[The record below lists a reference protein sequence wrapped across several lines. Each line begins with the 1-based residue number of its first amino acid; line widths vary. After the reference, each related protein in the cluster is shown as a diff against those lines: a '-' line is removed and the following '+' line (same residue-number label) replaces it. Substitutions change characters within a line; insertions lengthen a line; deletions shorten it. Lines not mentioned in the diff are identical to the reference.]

1 MHAVFE
7 WQEVLSK
14 KSMGGKSV
22 GQPPNQLVLD
32 ERVYSYISSVNSR
45 GEIIVKHSDDE
56 INIISR
62 TGQGKQRWLN
72 YQNPKENLSSK
83 ELVQLQLIRI
93 ITFML

>member
-1 MHAVFE
+1 M
-7 WQEVLSK
+7 
-14 KSMGGKSV
+14 

-56 INIISR
+56 VKIISR

-83 ELVQLQLIRI
+83 ELVQLQSIK